1 MPNRFDPMAPNVTV
15 LGAGIIGI
23 CTGLS
28 LLERGAS
35 VRLIDKNDPGQETS
49 FGNAGVI
56 SPWSIVPQAMPGVW
70 KKIPG
75 WLIDPLGPVSV
86 RPSYLPRLAGW
97 GLKFLANGTE
107 ARVRD
112 ISAAMDAL
120 NQDCISLYR
129 HHLHGTGHE
138 DLVRD
143 SYYIHAYRDADGA
156 RLDSLDNELRRAAG
170 ADLERADWDRLRE
183 MEPDLSPD
191 FKSAIVIKGQARA
204 LSPGRIGQVL
214 SEKFLQMGGEIERAN
229 IQSIA
234 PLEDGGW
241 QYVTDHGEHRAE
253 KLVLAMGVWSAEL
266 LKPLG
271 VHIPL
276 ESERGYHVNFT
287 SPGIALNHSIMDVDM
302 KFVASSMQD
311 GVRVAGTAEFGGLD
325 APISEKRS
333 AGLVTLAGK
342 LSPKLNTE
350 DYSTWSGQRPSLP
363 DSLPCIG
370 EIDGLPDLIT
380 AFGHSHWGL
389 MMAPKTGRIVADL
402 ATGNKTNLDLSPYH
416 PNRF

>member
-1 MPNRFDPMAPNVTV
+1 MVSNVTV

-28 LLERGAS
+28 LLERGVS
-35 VRLIDKNDPGQETS
+35 VRLIDRGDPGQETS

-75 WLIDPLGPVSV
+75 WLIDPLGPVAV
-86 RPSYLPRLAGW
+86 RPSHLPRLASW

-107 ARVRD
+107 ARVRK
-112 ISAAMDAL
+112 ISAAMDTL
-120 NQDCISLYR
+120 NQDCVTLYR
-129 HHLHGTGHE
+129 HHLHDTGHE
-138 DLVRD
+138 ALVRD
-143 SYYIHAYRDADGA
+143 SYYIHAFRNAEGA
-156 RLDSLDNELRRAAG
+156 RLDSLDNELRIAAG
-170 ADLERADWDRLRE
+170 ADLERADHHRLKE
-183 MEPDLSPD
+183 LEPDLSPE

-204 LSPGRIGQVL
+204 LAPGRIGQVL
-214 SEKFLQMGGEIERAN
+214 SEKFQKMGGEIERATV
-229 IQSIA
+229 QSIT
-234 PLEDGGW
+234 PIESGGW
-241 QYVTDHGEHRAE
+241 RYVTERGEHTAP
-253 KLVLAMGVWSAEL
+253 KLVLAMGVWSAKL

-271 VHIPL
+271 IHIPL

-287 SPGIALNHSIMDVDM
+287 SPGMTLNHSVLDVDM

-325 APISEKRS
+325 APTSPKRS
-333 AGLVTLAGK
+333 AGLIALAGN
-342 LSPKLNTE
+342 LSPKLNTDE
-350 DYSTWSGQRPSLP
+350 YTTWSGQRPSLP

-370 EIDGLPDLIT
+370 EINGLPDLIT

-402 ATGNKTNLDLSPYH
+402 VTGTRTNLDLAPYH

>member
-1 MPNRFDPMAPNVTV
+1 MAPQVTV
-15 LGAGIIGI
+15 LGAGIVGI

-35 VRLIDKNDPGQETS
+35 VRLVDRGDPGQETS

-86 RPSYLPRLAGW
+86 RPSYLPRLARW
-97 GLKFLANGTE
+97 GLTFLANGTE

-112 ISAAMDAL
+112 ISAAMDIL
-120 NQDCISLYR
+120 NRDCVTLYR
-129 HHLHGTGHE
+129 HHLRGTGHE
-138 DLVRD
+138 DLIRD
-143 SYYIHAYRDADGA
+143 SYYIHAYRDAEGA
-156 RLDSLDNELRRAAG
+156 RLDTLDNALRLAAG
-170 ADLERADWDRLRE
+170 ADLERADAHRLRE
-183 MEPDLSPD
+183 LEPDLSPE

-204 LSPGRIGQVL
+204 LAPGRIGQVL
-214 SEKFLQMGGEIERAN
+214 SEKFRKMGGEIERATV
-229 IQSIA
+229 QSIA
-234 PLEDGGW
+234 PLEAGGW
-241 QYVTDHGEHRAE
+241 RYVTERGEHTAP

-271 VHIPL
+271 VRIPL

-287 SPGIALNHSIMDVDM
+287 SPGITLNHSIMDVDM
-302 KFVASSMQD
+302 KFVASSMKD
-311 GVRVAGTAEFGGLD
+311 GIRVAGTAEFGGLD
-325 APISEKRS
+325 APISSKRS
-333 AGLVTLAGK
+333 AGLVTLAGR
-342 LSPKLNTE
+342 LSPRLNTE
-350 DYSTWSGQRPSLP
+350 DYTTWSGQRPSLP

-370 EIDGLPDLIT
+370 EIDGFPDLIT

-402 ATGNKTNLDLSPYH
+402 ATGTRTNLDLMAYK